1 MKIHAAWDCFLQSEC
16 VLLAMKTVAH
26 RQKYKHM
33 LGPNELIWA
42 NNSTMSDIIEMHLLT
57 KLNEEV
63 RNSIQFKLD
72 YNLFL

>member
-1 MKIHAAWDCFLQSEC
+1 
-16 VLLAMKTVAH
+16 
-26 RQKYKHM
+26 
-33 LGPNELIWA
+33 
-42 NNSTMSDIIEMHLLT
+42 MSDIIEMHLLT